1 MHTISQRMEEAHGNM
16 ELGLERIV
24 FFSDAVMAIA
34 ITLLAVDI
42 KVPEM
47 ATDLAAAQLPG
58 SLHALTPKIMSF
70 VISFMVIG
78 VYWMSHHRYFSFIK
92 RYDSRLIYL
101 NLLFLLFI
109 AAMPFISTLL
119 GEYAFLPLGVSA
131 YSIAVSGI
139 GLSICGLWLYASRNH
154 RLIAEELDSRF
165 VNAMNIRAISAP
177 LVFMISIP
185 ISFFSPVA
193 AVIVWFLSP
202 LVVVGA
208 VWRFAR

>member
-1 MHTISQRMEEAHGNM
+1 MRTISQRMEEAHGNM

-42 KVPEM
+42 KVPEL
-47 ATDLAAAQLPG
+47 AADIAAAQLPG
-58 SLHALTPKIMSF
+58 SLQALTPKIMSF

-78 VYWMSHHRYFSFIK
+78 VYWMSHHRNFSFIK
-92 RYDSRLIYL
+92 RYDNRLIYL

-119 GEYAFLPLGVSA
+119 GEYAFLPLGVST
-131 YSIAVSGI
+131 YSVAVSGI
-139 GLSICGLWLYASRNH
+139 GLSLGGLWLYASRNH
-154 RLIAEELDSRF
+154 RLIDEGLDASF
-165 VNAMNIRAISAP
+165 VKAMNTRAIAAP
-177 LVFMISIP
+177 MVFIVSIP
-185 ISFFSPVA
+185 FGFISPVA
-193 AVIVWFLSP
+193 AIIVWFLSP